1 MMLGGRSSPMWLVC
15 SECNGE
21 YPADDSTVI
30 AADHGLCDDCHE
42 IMLAFLARL
51 IGDDRQLKRPAR

>member
-1 MMLGGRSSPMWLVC
+1 MWLVC